1 VRSHCIPGFLGLCRL
16 RSSFGDSG
24 DCRGQLLPTRAGY
37 EQHFTVFQA
46 WLRRF
51 EDPEAQAFL
60 REQDEQERRE
70 QALFSGHP
78 MILRSQE
85 ALSEMQRHSVS
96 PDVQEGSSPVWR
108 LATFALE
115 QEAELAVT
123 KQQLH
128 KALAAQK
135 HTPTSRKVLS
145 RARQTTRR
153 DLLNARYAREYA
165 ESGGHGRKGK
175 GKGKAKQ
182 TKAAK
187 GKGTKCATDEDT
199 VRLDDSE
206 VERQVEELMRLDEEE
221 DAGGPRRQPLYA
233 KRSALG

>member
-1 VRSHCIPGFLGLCRL
+1 
-16 RSSFGDSG
+16 
-24 DCRGQLLPTRAGY
+24 
-37 EQHFTVFQA
+37 VFQA

-70 QALFSGHP
+70 QALCSDNP

-85 ALSEMQRHSVS
+85 TLSELQRHSVS

-108 LATFALE
+108 LATIALE

-135 HTPTSRKVLS
+135 LTPTSRTVLS
-145 RARQTTRR
+145 RARHATRR
-153 DLLNARYAREYA
+153 DLLNARHPPEYG
-165 ESGGHGRKGK
+165 ESGGRKGK

-187 GKGTKCATDEDT
+187 GKGKTRAKDENT
-199 VRLDDSE
+199 VRLNDSE
-206 VERQVEELMRLDEEE
+206 VKTQVEGLMRLDEEE
-221 DAGGPRRQPLYA
+221 EAGEPPEAALVREEERFGVDEEDSPDAESSVDAVRRGPT
-233 KRSALG
+233 RSYKGR